1 MKKVLL
7 SGVKPTGT
15 PHLGN
20 YFGAMKQFVDLQN
33 SGGYA
38 VFIMIADL
46 HALTSVHDSNEL
58 RENINNLVLDYLA
71 IGLDPKKVAIFRQSQ
86 VSEHAELAWIFNC
99 LTTMPELMRAHSFK
113 DAEAK
118 NKDINVG
125 VFTYP
130 LLMASDILLYDT
142 NIVPVGRDQEQH
154 LEIARDT
161 ARTFNNIYGKGEQIF
176 IEPEALVMANVS
188 VVPGIDGQKMS
199 KSYKNVIPLFGT
211 DEEWQ
216 KAVMSIV
223 TDSKSPEEIKDPET
237 CNIFALHKL
246 VTNSDKLEEIRKRY
260 IEGGI
265 GYKESKDLLLESIK
279 KYFGPMRD
287 VREKLA
293 ENPEFVRDSLSVG
306 LEQAQKIAKSK
317 MQIIRERVGLN

>member
-15 PHLGN
+15 AHLGN

-33 SGGYA
+33 SGEYE
-38 VFIMIADL
+38 VFIMVADL
-46 HALTSVHDSNEL
+46 HALTTVKDSKDLNN
-58 RENINNLVLDYLA
+58 NINNLILDYLA
-71 IGLDPKKVAIFRQSQ
+71 IGLDPKKITIFRQSQ

-99 LTTMPELMRAHSFK
+99 ITTMPELMRAHSFK

-130 LLMASDILLYDT
+130 LLMAADILLYDT
-142 NIVPVGRDQEQH
+142 NIVPVGRDQQQH

-161 ARTFNNIYGKGEQIF
+161 ARTFNNLYGETF
-176 IEPEALVMANVS
+176 IEPEALIMQDVA
-188 VVPGIDGQKMS
+188 VVPGTDGQKMS
-199 KSYKNVIPLFGT
+199 KSYNNVIPLFAS
-211 DEEWQ
+211 DEVWQ

-223 TDSKSPEEIKDPET
+223 TDSKTPDEAKDPES
-237 CNIFALHKL
+237 CNVFAIHKL
-246 VTNSDKLEEIRKRY
+246 VTPTDKLEEIRKRY
-260 IEGGI
+260 IDGGI

-279 KYFGPMRD
+279 NYFGSMRE

-293 ENPEFVRDSLSVG
+293 ENPEFVRDSLNMG
-306 LEQAQKIAKSK
+306 TEKIQKIAQTK
-317 MQIIRERVGLN
+317 MQTIREMVGL